1 MLSLD
6 GQDLFPL
13 VIGLRGAVAT
23 LAAVDSNEP
32 FRGTSPVEQ
41 NEAGF
46 RCELV
51 LWLFFG
57 GSVVVFWEFVW
68 FWCFLSFVWGFL
80 CVCLFVFL
88 LVATHILAMGVFGR
102 PARTEDVRSRDV
114 LQRAK
119 QFPLLSPAAPLM
131 Q

>member
-13 VIGLRGAVAT
+13 VIGLRGAIAT

-57 GSVVVFWEFVW
+57 GSVVVFCEF
-68 FWCFLSFVWGFL
+68 GFGVFCL
-80 CVCLFVFL
+80 LFGVFCVFVCLFSFWLPYTSLQWALLEGPQGRKTCVAEMCYSAQSSFL
-88 LVATHILAMGVFGR
+88 LC
-102 PARTEDVRSRDV
+102 PQ
-114 LQRAK
+114 QR
-119 QFPLLSPAAPLM
+119 L
-131 Q
+131 